1 MHTAAVDQGGNQQ
14 QNLCRPSGEGQKRGC
29 KHAGNLAAVWVLPE
43 AARCIAEH
51 LGRMEVD
58 FAILVV
64 IGGGVP
70 VRLGYDDTVGQNG
83 QGILDDWHLQG
94 IT

>member
-1 MHTAAVDQGGNQQ
+1 M
-14 QNLCRPSGEGQKRGC
+14 
-29 KHAGNLAAVWVLPE
+29 WVLPE
-43 AARCIAEH
+43 AARRITEH

-94 IT
+94 VT